1 MEFTGRTDLPY
12 RYTIRDWLFSIGD
25 ITTTSYPFSAY
36 YEYENNG
43 NVYRTEYYNGSVRAT
58 YKRYRYSHTYDNL
71 NRLTDA
77 RYYPFYSGAY
87 QQPNDAHFVRNMTYD
102 RNGNLKTL
110 QRYNQNAGLI
120 DNLTYTYTSGTNR
133 MASVSCTT
141 KGVPAC
147 TGILSACEACSE
159 PHRPSSEC
167 TS

>member
-43 NVYRTEYYNGSVRAT
+43 NVYRTEYCNGSVGAT
-58 YKRYRYSHTYDNL
+58 YKRYRYRYRYSHTYDNL
-71 NRLTDA
+71 TC
-77 RYYPFYSGAY
+77 
-87 QQPNDAHFVRNMTYD
+87 TY
-102 RNGNLKTL
+102 
-110 QRYNQNAGLI
+110 A
-120 DNLTYTYTSGTNR
+120 SGTNR

-159 PHRPSSEC
+159 PHRPPSEWIF
-167 TS
+167 